1 MFKKLSLAF
10 TFLVILI
17 IVFALGF
24 ISAKVKPSG
33 VKVGYIEINGT
44 INDQMSESVSSAIR
58 RAKADPNIRGIL
70 LRVNSPGGSVGASQ
84 EIFNTLMNYKESTGR
99 PIIVSMG
106 DMAASG
112 GYYVS
117 IAGDKIFALPSTLT
131 GSIGVISNILDIHDL
146 MKKIGVKEE
155 TLKTCEY
162 KDTGSMFRSLTPQ
175 DKEYLMGLIGDA
187 YGQFLYD
194 VSKRRN
200 IPLDK
205 LKNIADG
212 RVFSG
217 AKAKSLG
224 LIDELGTLNDT
235 IDYMRNLLGAKK
247 ITLEKL
253 NNKNIFEE
261 LVGTSSK
268 TDVQQKNFLMY
279 VLPFLKNDILK
290 Y

>member
-84 EIFNTLMNYKESTGR
+84 EIFSTLMNYKESTGR

-106 DMAASG
+106 DVAASG

-155 TLKTCEY
+155 TLKTGEY

-194 VSKRRN
+194 VSTRRN

-205 LKNIADG
+205 LKTIADG

>member
-1 MFKKLSLAF
+1 MFKRLGLAF
-10 TFLVILI
+10 AFLLVLI
-17 IVFALGF
+17 VVFSLGY
-24 ISAKVKPSG
+24 ISAKLKPPG

-44 INDQMSESVSSAIR
+44 INNQTSESVSSAIR
-58 RAKADPNIRGIL
+58 KAKQDPNIRGIL

-84 EIFNTLMNYKESTGR
+84 EIFETLMNYKESTGR

-106 DMAASG
+106 DVAASG

-155 TLKTCEY
+155 TLKTGEY
-162 KDTGSMFRSLTPQ
+162 KDTGSIFRSLTPQ

-194 VSKRRN
+194 VSTRRN
-200 IPLDK
+200 IPIDK
-205 LKNIADG
+205 LRTIADG

-235 IDYMRNLLGAKK
+235 IDYMKNLLGAKK

-253 NNKNIFEE
+253 NNKGILEE
-261 LVGTSSK
+261 LMGTSSK
-268 TDVQQKNFLMY
+268 TDIEQKNFLIY
-279 VLPFLKNDILK
+279 ALSVLKNSLLK
-290 Y
+290 

>member
-1 MFKKLSLAF
+1 
-10 TFLVILI
+10 
-17 IVFALGF
+17 
-24 ISAKVKPSG
+24 
-33 VKVGYIEINGT
+33 
-44 INDQMSESVSSAIR
+44 
-58 RAKADPNIRGIL
+58 
-70 LRVNSPGGSVGASQ
+70 
-84 EIFNTLMNYKESTGR
+84 MNYKESTGR

-106 DMAASG
+106 DVAASG

-155 TLKTCEY
+155 TLKTGEY

-194 VSKRRN
+194 VSTRRN

-205 LKNIADG
+205 LKTIADG

-253 NNKNIFEE
+253 NSKNILEV
-261 LVGTSSK
+261 LTGVSSK
-268 TDVQQKNFLMY
+268 TDVEQKNFLMY

>member
-10 TFLVILI
+10 TFLVVLI

-24 ISAKVKPSG
+24 ICAKVKPSG
-33 VKVGYIEINGT
+33 VKVGYIEINGV
-44 INDQMSESVSSAIR
+44 INDQTSESISSAIR
-58 RAKADPNIRGIL
+58 RAKTDPNIRGIL

-84 EIFNTLMNYKESTGR
+84 EIFNTLMNYKESTGK

-106 DMAASG
+106 DVAASG

-155 TLKTCEY
+155 TLKTGEY

-194 VSKRRN
+194 VSTRRN

-205 LKNIADG
+205 LKPISDG

-253 NNKNIFEE
+253 NNKNIFEQ
-261 LVGTSSK
+261 LVGVTSK
-268 TDVQQKNFLMY
+268 TDVEQKNLLMY

-290 Y
+290 